1 MTIRSIFLL
10 GVFLSLSIISV
21 GQKIK
26 YKDLF
31 VLLNAK
37 QFDQAEP
44 FLKRYLVDNMDNP
57 NALLF
62 MGYILEEKA
71 LADDV
76 LTSLSNLNNH
86 SDSAVLYLDLAF
98 KEIDEKELRKNDEYY
113 QMYSRRDLRTGKFG
127 LKLSDVQF
135 DLEKRSKYLKDR
147 KQRVLQLHEKFDN
160 TKKIY
165 SRCESLFKSISDNYK
180 DKMEFFLRSD
190 DPLKSDL
197 KKLARRY
204 DSLLISFNDYTTH
217 LAGLGK
223 TGHNQ
228 ELDVQ
233 QIESFKHD
241 GFAKA
246 DFIEDEIKVW
256 DYKRWALVNL
266 DLIENEIEPSRA
278 ALVKIDTELNDL
290 REKLRKDSV
299 DVTAEAKAIGEKALK
314 LSIKKYDPSPMPLDV
329 FSLKIRELNYGAY
342 AVQTA
347 SLRDSSDLK
356 LKRDLFKSDIKLL
369 NQVDSVATILNKRNL
384 DYDVENYNGFVKDAY
399 GSANVLISL
408 IKTTGDFA
416 VSEKAVKMK
425 LVANLS
431 DAINWIVDAG
441 DSIPVTAE
449 AKSNTFFPISIVP
462 EKYTFGIKAGDS
474 VKNYFYTI
482 TPSRK
487 PAIKTVHLADTVFK
501 KENLEM
507 VKGLSASPDGDN
519 YFAVLYSE
527 RKVNEKIPAYIYQV
541 ATHGLVWSNKLMLDG
556 IPGDLAFNEEDKSI
570 SVKVTNEAGSKIVV
584 IDDKGKIVPQN

>member
-1 MTIRSIFLL
+1 MTIRSTFFL
-10 GVFLSLSIISV
+10 GVFLSIGIVSS

-44 FLKRYLVDNMDNP
+44 FLKKYLVDNMDNP

-76 LTSLSNLNNH
+76 LINLGLLNNH
-86 SDSAVLYLDLAF
+86 SDSAVLYLELAL
-98 KEIDEKELRKNDEYY
+98 KGIDDRELRKNDEYY

-147 KQRVLQLHEKFDN
+147 QQRVLQLHEKFDY
-160 TKKIY
+160 TQKIY
-165 SRCESLFKSISDNYK
+165 TKCESHFKSISSRFNDQKELY
-180 DKMEFFLRSD
+180 LRSD
-190 DPLKSDL
+190 DELKSDF
-197 KKLARRY
+197 KRMARRY

-217 LAGLGK
+217 MASLGK

-228 ELDVQ
+228 EFDVQ

-246 DFIEDEIKVW
+246 DFIQDEIKIW

-278 ALVKIDTELNDL
+278 ALVKMDTELNDL

-299 DVTAEAKAIGEKALK
+299 DVSADAKAILERAVK
-314 LSIKKYDPSPMPLDV
+314 LSLKKYDTNPMPINI
-329 FSLKIRELNYGAY
+329 FNLKIQELDYGSYLA
-342 AVQTA
+342 QTA
-347 SLRDSSDLK
+347 PLRDSSNLK
-356 LKRDLFKSDIKLL
+356 LKRDLFSQDVKLL
-369 NQVDSVATILNKRNL
+369 RRLDSMANIINKRDL
-384 DYDVENYNGFVKDAY
+384 DVDIENYKSFVKEAY
-399 GSANVLISL
+399 GSASVLKSL

-416 VSEKAVKMK
+416 VSEKATKMK
-425 LVANLS
+425 WVENLNE
-431 DAINWIVDAG
+431 AINWIVDAG

-449 AKSNTFFPISIVP
+449 VKSEKFFPVSIVP

-487 PAIKTVHLADTVFK
+487 PAIKAIHLADTSFR
-501 KENLEM
+501 KENLDR
-507 VKGLSASPDGDN
+507 VKGLSASLDPDN
-519 YFAVLYSE
+519 YFALLYSE
-527 RKVNEKIPAYIYQV
+527 NKVAEKIPAYIYQV
-541 ATHGLVWSNKLMLDG
+541 ATHGLVWSNRLLLDG
-556 IPGDLAFNEEDKSI
+556 IPGEIAFNEEDKSI
-570 SVKVTNEAGSKIVV
+570 SMKVTSEAGSKTVV
-584 IDDKGKIVPQN
+584 IDHTGKIVPQN